1 MKLDLDSEIRIRFR
15 SKKHNLF
22 TEQIKKIALILT
34 DDKRIQSI
42 VSTETYTYGMNKNIF
57 KKKRN

>member
-42 VSTETYTYGMNKNIF
+42 VSIETYTYGMNKNIF
-57 KKKRN
+57 